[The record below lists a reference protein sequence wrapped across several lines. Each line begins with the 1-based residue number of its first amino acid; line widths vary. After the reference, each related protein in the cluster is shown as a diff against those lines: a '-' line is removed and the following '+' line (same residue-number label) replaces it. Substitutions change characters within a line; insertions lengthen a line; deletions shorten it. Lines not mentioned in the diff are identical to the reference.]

1 VPVLITHG
9 QNDAVVS
16 HRHGQLLAA
25 ARPDAR
31 VIWGKVGHS
40 PLAVTE
46 RPELLAELLAA
57 AKVRAGLPAADKGLA
72 QAPVNSA
79 L

>member
-1 VPVLITHG
+1 
-9 QNDAVVS
+9 VV
-16 HRHGQLLAA
+16 
-25 ARPDAR
+25 
-31 VIWGKVGHS
+31 WGEGGHY

-46 RPELLAELLAA
+46 RPELLSELLAA

-72 QAPVNSA
+72 QAAVNSA